1 MTSKEIV
8 AGFQRLVDAILEGVW
23 SAHKVTSVSRGL
35 HRLEGKDLLVDF
47 FFFFQNVTCWLVGSV
62 DDSIKGRKT
71 HAQNL
76 LYFLCR
82 LYFSFRFHLY
92 LLLYRDYMDTCQ

>member
-47 FFFFQNVTCWLVGSV
+47 FFSSFKMLLAGWL
-62 DDSIKGRKT
+62 
-71 HAQNL
+71 A
-76 LYFLCR
+76 R
-82 LYFSFRFHLY
+82 L
-92 LLLYRDYMDTCQ
+92 MIV